1 MLDKC
6 PGSTF
11 RIVPR
16 KYRNGDSIK
25 IYLETWIFSL
35 SLSLRLRKE
44 DFSEERRRR
53 RVASLPRSNLSIVYL
68 CLFLDR
74 GNSWVERRKERPA
87 FYYRSLEP
95 RENIFTSG
103 RERKERR
110 ADRGA
115 VAGWH
120 EMTDPSSLSVY
131 TPSIFVGAN
140 RAAV

>member
-16 KYRNGDSIK
+16 KYRMIRLKFISKRG
-25 IYLETWIFSL
+25 YSL
-35 SLSLRLRKE
+35 SLFDFEKRISRKR
-44 DFSEERRRR
+44 EEGDGG
-53 RVASLPRSNLSIVYL
+53 RVAPPIQFKYRLPLPV
-68 CLFLDR
+68 LDR